1 MPGRRRR
8 ARARKGRAG
17 GVRSQAA
24 NGVTSAAAT
33 PIPRTRAAEHACVL
47 VSKRIDVVVAVLG
60 IVTVRVRV
68 VVVGTEA
75 VRMSV

>member
-1 MPGRRRR
+1 M
-8 ARARKGRAG
+8 
-17 GVRSQAA
+17 
-24 NGVTSAAAT
+24 
-33 PIPRTRAAEHACVL
+33 L